1 MKYLIIIVLVL
12 FVGCNKSEEDRDGH
26 VAKYSMLGPPPAYHL
41 SIPGLQSNKKIIIKN
56 ATLIIIVDNY
66 EESFKKVKKI
76 VEEKKGYIYK
86 TNVRSNPENA
96 KSGEIEIK
104 IPAESLESFIERVK
118 AISITVKREGI
129 TSVDR
134 TEEYIDINA
143 RLINKRALENRYR
156 EILKSANTTKDIL
169 DVESQLSNIRADI
182 ESIEKR
188 VKYLEESSVM
198 SEVILGMDEPQTERG
213 NEESIANKISN
224 GFISGYRGFFT
235 VLGAT
240 ITFLISVIPLITIT
254 YLLFIIIKIFWKKRK
269 TKVRVS
275 KTL

>member
-12 FVGCNKSEEDRDGH
+12 FVGCNKSEEDRNGH
-26 VAKYSMLGPPPAYHL
+26 VTKYMALGAPPQAYHL

-66 EESFKKVKKI
+66 DESYKKVKKI
-76 VEEKKGYIYK
+76 VEEKKGFINK
-86 TNVRSNPENA
+86 TNVHSNPENA

-104 IPAESLESFIERVK
+104 IPAESLETFIEKVK

-143 RLINKRALENRYR
+143 RLINKRALEIRYR
-156 EILKSANTTKDIL
+156 EILKSANTTKDII

-188 VKYLEESSVM
+188 VKYLEQSSVM
-198 SEVILGMDEPQTERG
+198 SEVILAMDEPQIDNR
-213 NEESIANKISN
+213 NEESISNKITN
-224 GFISGYRGFFT
+224 GFILGYRGFFT

-240 ITFLISVIPLITIT
+240 ITFLISALPLILIG
-254 YLLFIIIKIFWKKRK
+254 YLLFILLKKLWKKRK
-269 TKVRVS
+269 TKVSIR
-275 KTL
+275 